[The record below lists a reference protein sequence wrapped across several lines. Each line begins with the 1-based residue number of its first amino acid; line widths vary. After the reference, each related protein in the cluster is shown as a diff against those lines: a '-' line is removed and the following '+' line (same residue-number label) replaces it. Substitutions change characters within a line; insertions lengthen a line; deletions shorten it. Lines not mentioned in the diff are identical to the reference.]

1 MKLQD
6 KRVTATTEALNNIK
20 MLKLYSW
27 TEQFEEA
34 IDEKR
39 EEELK
44 VYWKRL
50 LVSMCTVTSFYFFP
64 QILSTVVFSTYI
76 GTGHSLDL
84 ATAYTVMTI
93 FNNLKV

>member
-1 MKLQD
+1 
-6 KRVTATTEALNNIK
+6 

-27 TEQFEEA
+27 TEQFEDA

-44 VYWKRL
+44 IYWKRL
-50 LVSMCTVTSFYFFP
+50 LVSMCSITSLYFFP

-76 GTGHSLDL
+76 GTGHTLDL